1 MDKNDETRLRH
12 ILDAVR
18 EAVGFSEGRLRS
30 DLDKN
35 RMMSLALVRL
45 LEIIGEASRG
55 ISEEFRL
62 GHPEIAWKRMAGM
75 RDRLIHGY
83 FDVNLDV
90 VWKTVTQD
98 LPPLVAQL
106 EKLLPLEKR

>member
-1 MDKNDETRLRH
+1 MHKNDETRLRH

-18 EAVGFSEGRLRS
+18 EAVAFSGGWSRS

-35 RMMSLALVRL
+35 RMLSLSLVRL

-62 GHPEIAWKRMAGM
+62 AHPEIAWKKMTGM

-90 VWKTVTQD
+90 VWETVTQD
-98 LPPLVAQL
+98 LPPLIAQL
-106 EKLLPLEKR
+106 DKLLTSEKR

>member
-1 MDKNDETRLRH
+1 MDRNDETRLRH

-18 EAVGFSEGRLRS
+18 EAVAFSEGRSRG
-30 DLDKN
+30 DLYKN
-35 RMMSLALVRL
+35 RMLSLSLVRL

-62 GHPEIAWKRMAGM
+62 ASPEIAWKKMTGM

-90 VWKTVTQD
+90 VWETVTQD
-98 LPPLVAQL
+98 LPPLIAKL
-106 EKLLPLEKR
+106 EKMLTSEKV